1 MCEMLAT
8 NYFASNTLLVMCVL
22 TNWRFLCIL
31 IGDAS
36 KKSATNQKS
45 ERKIVTSMNIK
56 TIGVQIMH
64 KEKWNL
70 CYMVVTYA

>member
-1 MCEMLAT
+1 MREMLVT
-8 NYFASNTLLVMCVL
+8 NYFASNILLVICML
-22 TNWRFLCIL
+22 TMQRFLCKL

-36 KKSATNQKS
+36 KSATNKKCV
-45 ERKIVTSMNIK
+45 RKTVTSMNIK

-64 KEKWNL
+64 KEKPNL